1 MALPGAVSALRERG
15 LILLVNLVPE
25 EGLEPSRS
33 CEQRILSPSCL
44 PFHHSGECEPTILCQ
59 LAILAFGT
67 IRGVLPFIVGLV
79 VGASVAAFLMILI
92 GPSRKVRAEGAL
104 PPDVEA
110 KLLLGQDPEQ
120 PTIPPPPRVDHDQ
133 PYTPNELAEL
143 QRLGDQRKRKKR

>member
-1 MALPGAVSALRERG
+1 
-15 LILLVNLVPE
+15 
-25 EGLEPSRS
+25 
-33 CEQRILSPSCL
+33 
-44 PFHHSGECEPTILCQ
+44 

-67 IRGVLPFIVGLV
+67 IRGVLAFIVGLV

-92 GPSRKVRAEGAL
+92 GPSRKVRAEAPL
-104 PPDVEA
+104 PPDVQA

-120 PTIPPPPRVDHDQ
+120 PTMPPPPRVDHDQ